1 MATGKKRSYPEDRPV
16 RLLTKVVNGDL
27 QAWKKFVRD
36 YCGFLY
42 ASAWRYARND
52 IDQASELVLVALEGL
67 RKPGADGQDFYRLR
81 KYLDSLEQYGGR
93 SRFVTWLALV
103 VKNLFRDWFRETK
116 GRRLLPKEIEDLSE
130 LGRDIYKLVFW
141 DGLSESEAFETLRSS
156 KAALSLDEF
165 DKQLAEIFERLSEK
179 NMQTIYTDL
188 IRRVPPLSID
198 RRVIGGN
205 ERTIELADLQP
216 WSRPDLA
223 LEVAQQQALSKQ
235 VGEKL
240 VAAVESLPAQTRSIL
255 MMYAVQGMSGAEI
268 QKVMG
273 FQKRQR
279 VYDELS
285 KARRRIRVILEKAG
299 VGISEASQ
307 VVGWLDDFL

>member
-42 ASAWRYARND
+42 ALAWRYARND

-103 VKNLFRDWFRETK
+103 VKNLFRDWFRENE
-116 GRRLLPKEIEDLSE
+116 GRRLLPKEIKDLSE

-165 DKQLAEIFERLSEK
+165 DKQLAEIFDRLSEK

-188 IRRVPPLSID
+188 IRRVPPLSVD

>member
-1 MATGKKRSYPEDRPV
+1 MTSPKNRLYPEDRPV
-16 RLLTKVVNGDL
+16 RLLAKVVAGD
-27 QAWKKFVRD
+27 QEAWKKFVQD

-42 ASAWRYARND
+42 SLAWRYARND
-52 IDQASELVLVALEGL
+52 IDLASELVLVALEGL
-67 RKPGADGQDFYRLR
+67 QKPGADGKDFYRLR

-103 VKNLFRDWFRETK
+103 VKNLFRDWFREME

-130 LGRDIYKLVFW
+130 LGRDIFKLIFW
-141 DGLSESEAFETLRSS
+141 DGLSESEAYETLKSS
-156 KAALSLDEF
+156 KPALSLKKYE
-165 DKQLAEIFERLSEK
+165 KQLAKIFDRLSEK

-188 IRRVPPLSID
+188 IRRVPPLSVD
-198 RRVIGGN
+198 RRVVGGD

-216 WSRPDLA
+216 RSRPDLA
-223 LEVAQQQALSKQ
+223 LEAAQEQALSRQ

-240 VAAVESLPAQTRSIL
+240 VSAVESLPAQTRSVLL
-255 MMYAVQGMSGAEI
+255 MSVVQGMSGAEI
-268 QKVMG
+268 QKIMG
-273 FQKRQR
+273 YKKRQR

-285 KARRRIRVILEKAG
+285 KARRRIRVMLEKAG

-307 VVGWLDDFL
+307 VVGWIDDFL